1 MAPHKVSVVI
11 TPFSVAFTQT
21 VHGGYSCDQGV
32 PRGPGEGTLWRLS
45 KAHMPSLWGA
55 PWPPG
60 PHRPWAGGCWS
71 PSSRGRRPCCWAL
84 AERVKGG
91 QVSCVP
97 CARPGSRAPPGPQS
111 GVVTSRARAQS
122 LERLSMA
129 QQVALK
135 SSGVTS
141 LEGRLT
147 GQRDRRGEDGVSD
160 HKWQPG
166 LGPGETGQ
174 PRRPA
179 GPGVGQEP
187 ELTASRWGLGQV
199 PDWRGGA
206 PWEDGKAGLSQRG
219 SGAHGAPLVLRDPP
233 PALGGGARGPEA

>member
-1 MAPHKVSVVI
+1 MAPHKLSAVI
-11 TPFSVAFTQT
+11 TPLSVAFTQT

-122 LERLSMA
+122 LERLSMT

-166 LGPGETGQ
+166 LGPGGD
-174 PRRPA
+174 
-179 GPGVGQEP
+179 PG
-187 ELTASRWGLGQV
+187 S
-199 PDWRGGA
+199 RGGQQ
-206 PWEDGKAGLSQRG
+206 GL
-219 SGAHGAPLVLRDPP
+219 
-233 PALGGGARGPEA
+233 E